1 MKLLRYQI
9 ADAKRLMADGMSMAQ
24 AADLLGLLRADL
36 DAALWRNLGVQPD
49 AISIPPRRRAAA

>member
-9 ADAKRLMADGMSMAQ
+9 ADAKRLMADGKTMAE
-24 AADLLGLLRADL
+24 AADYLGLLRADL
-36 DAALWRNLGVQPD
+36 DLALWRHLSVQPD